1 MTERDHSDG
10 EAFIRE
16 ANETLRGAYDPPMS
30 LDEYVDRVLENPIA
44 AASGARYIL
53 AAVESQGTRE
63 VRERGERLDRY
74 RFFDDPFNDG
84 EHAVLGNTAALN
96 AFVDDIRAA
105 ASGHGN
111 DETIVWIDGPT
122 ATGKSE
128 FKRCLVNGLREF
140 SKTDAGRRY
149 TVEWNVTGA
158 GAGVAAGGS
167 GRSLSYGDGGD
178 AAAWYRSPVQTH
190 PLSVFPETVRDELAA
205 AIDDDAYPLP
215 VDVDLDPFSREAYD
229 HLESTYRDEGRR
241 DLFSAI
247 TDRDHLR
254 VTSYVVDVGEGI
266 GVLHAED
273 DGSAKER
280 LVGSWMGGMLRELDS
295 RGRKNPQAFSYDG
308 VLSQGN
314 GVASVVEDASQ
325 HADLLRRL
333 LNVPDE
339 RRVKLDKGIGMDLDT
354 QLIIISNPDLDA
366 ELDRHAEQEGADPL
380 KALKRRLTRH
390 EFRYLTNRKLETELL
405 RREIIGASG
414 TPAAGSVSHAED
426 PRPARTA
433 DPAAAGLGS
442 DDGAREV
449 ADDTGSTAD
458 RDDRTAAALTV
469 EVRGDDGTV
478 TDRELA
484 PHAVG
489 AAALYAVVT
498 RLEADD
504 LPAAI
509 DLVEKAALYE
519 RGAIRR
525 EDGDE
530 RITIDEIDFGDGDGR
545 HGIPVTY
552 TRDVIADLL
561 GSDADRSHPELPVE
575 RVITPTDVLDA
586 MADGLADAPVFSRA
600 EAAEFESRHTPVVER
615 VREHQRA
622 DIVDAI
628 LAEATVSEATV
639 AEYVEHVYAWDADE
653 PVETEHGPEEPDALA
668 MKVFETETLGRFDED
683 DYRGTEPGRA
693 VAEFRRERVIRA
705 LTRYAWRN
713 RGDEFSV
720 EDVELGEI
728 PELRA
733 VLNSNDLADVKR
745 RFPELDPAEWADPP
759 ANTETA
765 RVKSAALDRLVAGEY
780 SPASAEL
787 TSRAVMRDIRDE
799 WSELAADGG
808 NPARGAGDRDGRGG
822 DPAWD

>member
-1 MTERDHSDG
+1 MNDRDPSDG
-10 EAFIRE
+10 EAFVH
-16 ANETLRGAYDPPMS
+16 AADETLRGAYDPPMS
-30 LDEYVDRVLENPIA
+30 LDEYVDHVLENPVA
-44 AASGARYIL
+44 AASGARYVL
-53 AAVESQGTRE
+53 AAIESEGTRE
-63 VRERGERLDRY
+63 VRERGERLERY

-96 AFVDDIRAA
+96 AFVDDLRAA
-105 ASGHGN
+105 AAGRGN

-140 SKTDAGRRY
+140 SKTESGRRY

-158 GAGVAAGGS
+158 GSGVGG
-167 GRSLSYGDGGD
+167 GGGLSYGDGGD
-178 AAAWYRSPVQTH
+178 TAAWYRSPVQAH
-190 PLSVFPETVRDELAA
+190 PLSVFPENVRESIADAV
-205 AIDDDAYPLP
+205 DDDAYPIAA
-215 VDVDLDPFSREAYD
+215 DVDLDPFSREAYD

-254 VTSYVVDVGEGI
+254 VTSYVVDVGEGV

-273 DGSAKER
+273 DGTAKER

-314 GVASVVEDASQ
+314 GVATVVEDASQ

-354 QLIIISNPDLDA
+354 QLIVISNPDLDA
-366 ELDRHAEQEGADPL
+366 ELDRHAEREGADPL

-390 EFRYLTNRKLETELL
+390 EFRYLTNRRLEAELL
-405 RREIIGASG
+405 RREVGG
-414 TPAAGSVSHAED
+414 VRGVPTVDGVDETETED
-426 PRPARTA
+426 GDGRARGRADDPERGRTDDPER
-433 DPAAAGLGS
+433 DPADEPG
-442 DDGAREV
+442 
-449 ADDTGSTAD
+449 
-458 RDDRTAAALTV
+458 AAALAID
-469 EVRGDDGTV
+469 VRGDEGSV
-478 TDRELA
+478 TERELA

-498 RLEADD
+498 RLDAED
-504 LPAAI
+504 LPT
-509 DLVEKAALYE
+509 DLGLIEKAELYE
-519 RGAIRR
+519 AGELRR
-525 EDGDE
+525 EGDDE
-530 RITIDEIDFGDGDGR
+530 LVTIDDFDFGDGDGR
-545 HGIPVTY
+545 NGIPVTY
-552 TRDVIADLL
+552 TRDVVADLL
-561 GSDADRSHPELPVE
+561 GTDADRSHPELPVE
-575 RVITPTDVLDA
+575 RVVTPTDVLDA
-586 MADGLADAPVFSRA
+586 MAEELSAAPLFSRS
-600 EAAEFESRHTPVVER
+600 EVAEFESRKTPVAER
-615 VREHQRA
+615 VRERQRA
-622 DIVDAI
+622 DVIDAA
-628 LAEATVSEATV
+628 LAEATVPEETV

-653 PVETEHGPEEPDALA
+653 PVETDLGPEEPDALV

-683 DYRGTEPGRA
+683 DYYGTDPTRQ

-720 EDVELGEI
+720 DDVDLGEI
-728 PELRA
+728 PELRE
-733 VLNSNDLADVKR
+733 VLDANDLADVKR

-759 ANTETA
+759 ADTETE
-765 RVKSAALDRLVAGEY
+765 RVKAATIDRLVDRGY

-787 TSRAVMRDIRDE
+787 TSRDVMRDARNE
-799 WSELAADGG
+799 WTDLAADGSDEEG
-808 NPARGAGDRDGRGG
+808 RRGG
-822 DPAWD
+822 RDDNGGGVAWD

>member
-1 MTERDHSDG
+1 MSERDRSDG
-10 EAFIRE
+10 EAFVR
-16 ANETLRGAYDPPMS
+16 AADETLRGAYDPPMS
-30 LDEYVDRVLENPIA
+30 LDEYVDRVLENPVA
-44 AASGARYIL
+44 AASGAQYVL
-53 AAVESQGTRE
+53 AAIESEGTRE
-63 VRERGERLDRY
+63 VRERGERLERY

-96 AFVDDIRAA
+96 AFVDDLRAA
-105 ASGHGN
+105 AAGRGN
-111 DETIVWIDGPT
+111 DESIVWIDGPT

-140 SKTDAGRRY
+140 SKTEAGRRY

-158 GAGVAAGGS
+158 GGGI
-167 GRSLSYGDGGD
+167 GGPGDGLSYGDGGD
-178 AAAWYRSPVQTH
+178 ASAWYRSPVQAH
-190 PLSVFPETVRDELAA
+190 PLSVFPEDVRESIAEAVDE
-205 AIDDDAYPLP
+205 DAYPIAA
-215 VDVDLDPFSREAYD
+215 DVDLDPFSREAYD
-229 HLESTYRDEGRR
+229 HLESAYRDEGRR

-273 DGSAKER
+273 DGTPKER

-314 GVASVVEDASQ
+314 GVATVVEDASQ

-354 QLIIISNPDLDA
+354 QLIVISNPDLDA
-366 ELDRHAEQEGADPL
+366 ELDRHADREGADPL

-390 EFRYLTNRKLETELL
+390 EFRYLTNRRLEAELL
-405 RREIIGASG
+405 RREVGGVRGVPTVDGVNEAEGEPEGGTIGLG
-414 TPAAGSVSHAED
+414 NGPAGD
-426 PRPARTA
+426 PER
-433 DPAAAGLGS
+433 DPADEPG
-442 DDGAREV
+442 
-449 ADDTGSTAD
+449 
-458 RDDRTAAALTV
+458 AAALTID
-469 EVRGDDGTV
+469 VRDDDGTV
-478 TDRELA
+478 TERELA

-498 RLEADD
+498 RLDAEDFPAD
-504 LPAAI
+504 LGLI
-509 DLVEKAALYE
+509 EKAELYE
-519 RGAIRR
+519 TGEIRR
-525 EDGDE
+525 EAADGDDE
-530 RITIDEIDFGDGDGR
+530 RLTIADVDVGDGDGR
-545 HGIPVTY
+545 NGIPVTY
-552 TRDVIADLL
+552 TRDVVADLL
-561 GSDADRSHPELPVE
+561 GADADRSHPELPVE
-575 RVITPTDVLDA
+575 CVVTPTDVLDA
-586 MADGLADAPVFSRA
+586 MADGLSAAPLFSRS
-600 EAAEFESRHTPVVER
+600 EVAEFESRKTPVAER
-615 VREHQRA
+615 VRERQRA
-622 DIVDAI
+622 DVIDAA
-628 LAEATVSEATV
+628 LAEATVSEETV

-653 PVETEHGPEEPDALA
+653 PVETERGPEEPDALA

-683 DYRGTEPGRA
+683 DYYGTDPTRE

-720 EDVELGEI
+720 EDVELREI
-728 PELRA
+728 PELRE
-733 VLNSNDLADVKR
+733 VLDANDLADLKR

-759 ANTETA
+759 ADTETE
-765 RVKSAALDRLVAGEY
+765 RVKAATVDRLVDRGY

-787 TSRAVMRDIRDE
+787 TSRAVMRDARDE
-799 WSELAADGG
+799 WADLAADGG
-808 NPARGAGDRDGRGG
+808 DGEGRRGGRDGNGG
-822 DPAWD
+822 DVAWD